1 MFRTRPP
8 LCIRRLREFV
18 STIFPSKI
26 HLAAFDCVAV
36 RYPIGNCLSVDRTAA
51 SKTFPK
57 ASNGADTTKG
67 KSKCRR
73 GVFTIERAPLSSR
86 GVLRFSFSLLLLTAM
101 ASSRIFYS
109 PFLLTISFPRWI
121 KDASRDPS
129 SLGWPRTR
137 EFTHAV
143 KHFMLTYTYTHTHTC
158 TYIQV
163 NFRTLFFFAR
173 KIYREESCR
182 DKGVNDFRI
191 SQLFERVSCE
201 PASRA

>member
-143 KHFMLTYTYTHTHTC
+143 KHFMLTYTYTHTHMHIHTSKLS
-158 TYIQV
+158 YP
-163 NFRTLFFFAR
+163 LLL
-173 KIYREESCR
+173 REEDLSGGKLPR
-182 DKGVNDFRI
+182 QRGK
-191 SQLFERVSCE
+191 
-201 PASRA
+201 